1 MDELTR
7 ERLDELERLREAATQ
22 GEWRST
28 WGEELQNNWDQT
40 IIAAGDEPVV
50 GMIYYDG
57 DNVACTEPDAAHIAA
72 THNALP
78 ALLRAARE
86 HLDWSDPTPIS
97 HESLAALKLPCVPGR
112 GFVVNDHF
120 SIFKTRS
127 RGWVLV
133 AGNPSDDS
141 LDSFEVA
148 SLTTLGQLRRL
159 LSVLRGA
166 K

>member
-7 ERLDELERLREAATQ
+7 ERLDELERLLKAAPLSLSATK
-22 GEWRST
+22 
-28 WGEELQNNWDQT
+28 ELV
-40 IIAAGDEPVV
+40 AAVQD
-50 GMIYYDG
+50 
-57 DNVACTEPDAAHIAA
+57 
-72 THNALP
+72 ALP
-78 ALLRAARE
+78 ALLRLARRGLE
-86 HLDWSDPTPIS
+86 AEEWSDPTPIS

-141 LDSFEVA
+141 LDSCEVA